1 MDIPQLS
8 QEESRV
14 LGVLMEKSKLTPDY
28 YPMTVNAITA
38 ACNQKTSRWPVVEYS
53 EETVQQALSALK
65 AQSLVAT
72 AVGGSSRSVK
82 YKHNFSTV
90 LETSD
95 AVFAVICL
103 LMLRGPQ
110 TAGEINSNAGRLF
123 EFQSSAS
130 VQEILRELAQRDP
143 PWVRELPRS
152 PGQKENRFVHLFSSE
167 DQAITESSPRS
178 SNDLEARLSSLEHQV
193 ADLRQIVDRL
203 LSQQTL
209 DNSTSPD

>member
-8 QEESRV
+8 REELRV

-53 EETVQQALSALK
+53 EETVQQALSSLK
-65 AQSLVAT
+65 GQSLVAT

-90 LETSD
+90 FEMSD
-95 AVFAVICL
+95 PVFAVICL
-103 LMLRGPQ
+103 LLLRGPQ

-130 VQEILRELAQRDP
+130 VQEILRELAHRDP
-143 PWVRELPRS
+143 PWVKELPRS
-152 PGQKENRFVHLFSSE
+152 PGQKENRYVHLFGSE
-167 DQAITESSPRS
+167 EEEASEPVPARG
-178 SNDLEARLSSLEHQV
+178 NDLEARVAALELEVASLRSVVEG
-193 ADLRQIVDRL
+193 L
-203 LSQQTL
+203 LAR
-209 DNSTSPD
+209 

>member
-8 QEESRV
+8 QEELRV

-38 ACNQKTSRWPVVEYS
+38 ACNQKTSRFPVVDYS

-90 LETSD
+90 LETSE

-130 VQEILRELAQRDP
+130 VQEVLRELAQRDP

-167 DQAITESSPRS
+167 DQAITETSLRS

-209 DNSTSPD
+209 NNSTSPD

>member
-8 QEESRV
+8 QEELRV

-28 YPMTVNAITA
+28 YPMTVNAVTA

-90 LETSD
+90 LEMSD
-95 AVFAVICL
+95 PVFAVICL
-103 LMLRGPQ
+103 LLLRGPQ
-110 TAGEINSNAGRLF
+110 TAGEINSNSSRLF

-130 VQEILRELAQRDP
+130 VQEVLRELAQRDP
-143 PWVRELPRS
+143 PWVKELPRS
-152 PGQKENRFVHLFSSE
+152 PGQKENRFIHLFCSE
-167 DQAITESSPRS
+167 DGAVRETRPSSGD
-178 SNDLEARLSSLEHQV
+178 DLGSRVAALEIEVASLRETV
-193 ADLRQIVDRL
+193 ERL
-203 LSQQTL
+203 LSQG
-209 DNSTSPD
+209 